1 MNGTRDAR
9 RRNQAQTVLVLT
21 VGLLLGCEDPAPEVP
36 PSAKAPPVMAAVD
49 TPPMLTAAELRR
61 QLGTDERAVF
71 RRVGTDIVEAGLAGA
86 GVSTIEPLKG
96 LPLRKLDLGF
106 CSRISDISVVVGM
119 PLNTLI
125 LEGTTV
131 ADLSPIKGMQL
142 QVLYLQD
149 TPVTD
154 LSVIQG
160 MPIRQLNLK
169 GVAVSDVTP
178 FSSMPLEILWLPDTE
193 VSDITPLSSLS
204 LVSLDVQDTDVSS
217 LAPLSHMT
225 SLKRLNIA
233 GTKVTDLRPVTG
245 LRLERI
251 ILSPAQISQG
261 LEGLRD
267 IRSLGQIWTSHENQM
282 TSAQFWER
290 YDIGVWKPDPS
301 SSDAKERESSETE
314 NTTPQTNGL
323 PQTQDDNPASND
335 STSE

>member
-1 MNGTRDAR
+1 MTGTRDAR
-9 RRNQAQTVLVLT
+9 RRNQAQAVLVLT
-21 VGLLLGCEDPAPEVP
+21 VVLLLGCKDPSPEVS

-49 TPPMLTAAELRR
+49 TPPILTAAELRR

-71 RRVGTDIVEAGLAGA
+71 RRLGTDIVEAGLAGA

-106 CSRISDISVVVGM
+106 CSRISDISVVAGM

-125 LEGTTV
+125 LEGTSV

-169 GVAVSDVTP
+169 GVAVSDVAP

-193 VSDITPLSSLS
+193 VNDITPLSSLS
-204 LVSLDVQDTDVSS
+204 LVSLDIQDTDVSS
-217 LAPLSHMT
+217 LTPLSQMT

-233 GTKVTDLRPVTG
+233 GTNVTDLRPVAE

-261 LEGLRD
+261 LEVLRD
-267 IRSLGQIWTSHENQM
+267 IPSLGQIWTSHENQM

-290 YDIGVWKPDPS
+290 CDIGAWKADQS
-301 SSDAKERESSETE
+301 SSGAKERESSETE
-314 NTTPQTNGL
+314 STTPQTSRL
-323 PQTQDDNPASND
+323 PQTQDDNPVSND